1 MGLIV
6 KQQQNERLEGVGT
19 RPLATPRVDI
29 YENTDEL
36 LVIADMPGV
45 TQSDLKIDVDEER
58 LVIDGRPAEDNFGTP
73 LARELE
79 PVEYRRSFVLPQG
92 IDRDKVSAELRNG
105 VLWLHLPKSPAVKP
119 RRVEVKSG

>member
-1 MGLIV
+1 MGMMV
-6 KQQQNERLEGVGT
+6 KRETEQLEGVGT

-29 YENTDEL
+29 YENQDEL

-45 TQSDLKIDVDEER
+45 TQADLKIDLDEEQ
-58 LVIDGRPAEDNFGTP
+58 LIIEGRPPEENLGTP
-73 LARELE
+73 LMREFD
-79 PVEYRRSFVLPQG
+79 PVDYRRSFVVPQG

-119 RRVEVKSG
+119 RRIEVKSA